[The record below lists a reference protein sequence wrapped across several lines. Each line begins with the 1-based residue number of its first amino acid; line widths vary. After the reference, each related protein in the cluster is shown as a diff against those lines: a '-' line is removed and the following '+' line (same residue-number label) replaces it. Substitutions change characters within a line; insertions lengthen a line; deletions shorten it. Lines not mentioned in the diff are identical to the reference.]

1 MSMEISDFTFKFQR
15 KIETN
20 NSTMTR
26 VNLLTMVVV
35 GDHNVQLVYKFAH
48 LAKIVKICL

>member
-1 MSMEISDFTFKFQR
+1 MTFMKLNSPF
-15 KIETN
+15 KIQGVYMFEDP
-20 NSTMTR
+20 
-26 VNLLTMVVV
+26 VFLYAPILV